1 MWRFGTLIS
10 SASLCAFL
18 DKPSGIAEFK
28 FDRTEDTLRDN
39 SKSDTSVVDVPL
51 IMSSTFFR

>member
-51 IMSSTFFR
+51 IMSSNFFR